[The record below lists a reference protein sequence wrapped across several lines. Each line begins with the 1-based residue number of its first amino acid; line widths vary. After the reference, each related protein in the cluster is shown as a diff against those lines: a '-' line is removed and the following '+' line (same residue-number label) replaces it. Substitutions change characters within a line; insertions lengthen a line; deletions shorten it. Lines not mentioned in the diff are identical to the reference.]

1 MCRVA
6 SFFFRFWKNNKWS
19 HFPDQNEV
27 HIPKIIAIGSVVPE
41 LTISLRQPVSQWAS
55 QPRKALYTGR
65 PTTNRRCW
73 FWITDKRL
81 KIIQFCFLSVDVTYL
96 GFCLRPKSSISEHW
110 SSQNVKIRWGG
121 HFEIKWKENRDS
133 FYWTLLTFLFLLR
146 FIMFC
151 NANNK
156 LMLKIK
162 VIITILETLP
172 FINWFFFKFLVILP
186 FSVAIFTFNSYFTF
200 F

>member
-1 MCRVA
+1 MVCNIMELNWMQILLKVKQQCYL
-6 SFFFRFWKNNKWS
+6 SFA
-19 HFPDQNEV
+19 HECMY
-27 HIPKIIAIGSVVPE
+27 
-41 LTISLRQPVSQWAS
+41 SLAC
-55 QPRKALYTGR
+55 KCTGC

-121 HFEIKWKENRDS
+121 HFEIKWKKNRDS

-156 LMLKIK
+156 LLLKIK
-162 VIITILETLP
+162 VIFTILETLP
-172 FINWFFFKFLVILP
+172 FINWFF
-186 FSVAIFTFNSYFTF
+186 
-200 F
+200 